1 MKTLEGNKQKT
12 VLITGA
18 SNGFGMEFAKL
29 FAIDGY
35 NLVLVAR
42 SVDRLRELGY
52 SLQDEHQLQQV
63 CIVQSDLSRRE
74 APQEIYDQLKQKGV
88 HVDVLVNN
96 AGVGVHGFFH
106 ETELDRE
113 LDLIQLNITSLVHL
127 TKLFLKDMVARN
139 EGKILNL
146 ASIVSFMPSPLM
158 AVYAAS
164 KAFVLSFSEALQ
176 NEVKDK
182 NITITA
188 LCPGASDTYFFK
200 RADAENSRAANGPL
214 SSPEDVA
221 RDGYAAL
228 MKGETRIVSG
238 VLNKVQAGISNV
250 LPDSALASTMRFQ
263 MEEKHDGTDNRIP
276 ESRL

>member
-1 MKTLEGNKQKT
+1 MITMEGNKQKT

-29 FAIDGY
+29 FAKDGY

-42 SVDRLRELGY
+42 SVERLRELGY

-74 APQEIYDQLKQKGV
+74 APQEIYDQLKQQGV
-88 HVDVLVNN
+88 QVDVLVNN

-127 TKLFLKDMVARN
+127 TKLFLKDMVSRN

-221 RDGYAAL
+221 KDGYDAL
-228 MKGETRIVSG
+228 MKGETRVVSG

-263 MEEKHDGTDNRIP
+263 MEEKQDGTDNRIP

>member
-1 MKTLEGNKQKT
+1 MEGNKQKT

-29 FAIDGY
+29 FAKDGY

-42 SVDRLRELGY
+42 SVERLRELGY

-74 APQEIYDQLKQKGV
+74 APQEIYDQLKQQGV
-88 HVDVLVNN
+88 QVDVLVNN

-127 TKLFLKDMVARN
+127 TKLFLKDMVSRN

-221 RDGYAAL
+221 KDGYDAL
-228 MKGETRIVSG
+228 MKGETRVVSG

-263 MEEKHDGTDNRIP
+263 MEEKQDGTDNRIP

>member
-1 MKTLEGNKQKT
+1 MEGTNQKT

-29 FAIDGY
+29 FAKDGY

-42 SVDRLRELGY
+42 NGDRLRDIGY
-52 SLQDEHQLQQV
+52 SLQDEYQLQKV
-63 CIVQSDLSRRE
+63 CIVQSDLSRPE
-74 APQEIYDQLKQKGV
+74 SPQEIYNELKQKGV
-88 HVDVLVNN
+88 RVDVLVNN

-113 LDLIQLNITSLVHL
+113 LDLIQLNISSVVHL

-139 EGKILNL
+139 EGKILNV

-164 KAFVLSFSEALQ
+164 KAFVLSFTEALQ
-176 NEVKDK
+176 NELKEK

-188 LCPGASDTYFFK
+188 LCPGASDTMFFK
-200 RADAENSRAANGPL
+200 TADAENTRAANGAL
-214 SSPEDVA
+214 SSPEEVA
-221 RDGYAAL
+221 KDGYAAL
-228 MKGETRIVSG
+228 MKGESRVVSG
-238 VLNKVQAGISNV
+238 MLNKVQAGASRI

-263 MEEKHDGTDNRIP
+263 MEEKNGKGRRIP
-276 ESRL
+276 ESKL